1 MMANTSEA
9 KINDEYNEGIAI
21 ENDLL
26 TSTPIDNNVYC
37 RTLLQNEFTFTPC
50 HNFTNLKENTVSTSE
65 LHSSH
70 FISQSQTFV
79 NDRYDKEDTSFL
91 APSSSLGIRV
101 IPQKASSVGNI
112 YNSHTGVLM
121 HFSPGTNASNTTM
134 KTKLELL
141 KKRHDLQK
149 TKIKKSSLSY
159 GHIDL
164 HETERNF
171 SSSVFGISNSTN
183 NRQETENID
192 ASVRFPLSTTVN
204 SISDFS
210 KATNATYIVQPLI
223 RTAGRNFVSRCTK
236 TEVDKKSSHL
246 IALSSWLNFLLDEK
260 HDADNNSEILAKSKR
275 DVEQYLRKL
284 LTSKNDIP
292 AMKDNESQ
300 NNISYKYFMVKNELN
315 EMRARF
321 RLLYKSSPIPNDI
334 ATIVKD
340 NKITVRMDRRVYAD
354 IGLQTELLSLFLSF
368 HPFYLR
374 LGLETILSINIE
386 IRADCTNQLRGITYV
401 IAQNIFKNPK
411 IMNNRKYVQ
420 GKSKMLINDKGAKAL
435 LQHFLTKMCQFL
447 FIVDKAWRDNT
458 ISRKNRC
465 LFVKWSAYKS
475 INDVV
480 VMLSRELM
488 SGTSNLPKT
497 LSRLGLFLDRKQGFF
512 EQFQYHVTDLL
523 KDLSNGMILG
533 RTVEILANLPYN
545 TVIHCLRDPGG
556 DRLRKVSNMR
566 TVIDFAKRKSIL
578 PKDLYVDI
586 DGIVQ
591 GNIDEIIQLLWRFVG
606 KELGDVNELDNCD
619 AEINS
624 ISDQLQSLFG
634 ISYEIRNPLELAD
647 GILFSLLWKQYYSY
661 GIPFELF
668 DGTTVLEQIAN
679 AAEYHFGI
687 PSSMLVKWKEAPEEK
702 ALCLF
707 TKIFLLRL
715 YECHKFTCAAITIQR
730 AFRRYRINLRMTS
743 DISYKKMFNGNYFYG
758 SDRLARSSQLT
769 AEEDAKRI
777 KASITIQRYLRGW
790 LARAL
795 YQKMKY
801 DNTLQE
807 REIKAVIIQKF
818 IRGWLARRF
827 YLTLLHEH
835 NVRKQENASIVIQRH
850 VRFWLARK
858 SEVRNGKIL
867 QNAAR
872 VLQKYIR
879 GWLARLHYRNML
891 HELSLCRRENAA
903 ITLQRYARGWIIR
916 QNYHKMR
923 HEATLFKKE
932 HAVITLQKYIRGW
945 LVRLHYRNLLHE
957 LSLCRRE
964 NAAITLQR
972 YARGWIIRQNY
983 HKMRHDATVFKKECA
998 VVTLQKYIRGWLAR
1012 LHYRNLLHELSLRR
1026 RENAAV
1032 TLQRYLRGWI
1042 ARRNYWLM
1050 HRKEMISGERKCAIF
1065 TMQNSTFAMECSN
1078 EKLENK
1084 ICESEIISS
1093 TECLQMLRELKRQH
1107 NRLRKKRQ
1115 KFLRAVEN
1123 KIKFALLLKAER
1135 DRRIMAAIK
1144 IQSWWRGC
1152 LFHKHSV
1159 AIHNEIAS
1167 NCIAHQKVVSNEE
1180 WNEGMQ
1186 PILNRVMNA
1195 MTNLNSER
1203 LYVRYKAA
1211 KVLQKFVGSSQLCAE
1226 YVFNNGGLE
1235 CVLDSLEGC
1244 NRGVGSTE
1252 VVIPLCSIL
1261 RSLLKFEI
1269 IRNKLTGERQQDIV
1283 KQCYHFMLAFHR
1295 VPKVVTDLSAIII
1308 ALNGKSE
1315 QYKKAPYFIAEL
1327 TKRFAKLSEYD
1338 ERTIALKKLQNCIL
1352 N

>member
-1 MMANTSEA
+1 MANTSEA

-50 HNFTNLKENTVSTSE
+50 HNFTNLKENT
-65 LHSSH
+65 
-70 FISQSQTFV
+70 
-79 NDRYDKEDTSFL
+79 DTSFL

-101 IPQKASSVGNI
+101 IPRKHRQNRVYLMVTLICMKRKEIFQAQFLEYQILPTIVKKLRILTLLFDFRSLDVISFLDAQK
-112 YNSHTGVLM
+112 
-121 HFSPGTNASNTTM
+121 
-134 KTKLELL
+134 
-141 KKRHDLQK
+141 Q
-149 TKIKKSSLSY
+149 
-159 GHIDL
+159 
-164 HETERNF
+164 
-171 SSSVFGISNSTN
+171 
-183 NRQETENID
+183 
-192 ASVRFPLSTTVN
+192 
-204 SISDFS
+204 
-210 KATNATYIVQPLI
+210 
-223 RTAGRNFVSRCTK
+223 
-236 TEVDKKSSHL
+236 VDKKSSHL

-300 NNISYKYFMVKNELN
+300 NNISYK
-315 EMRARF
+315 F

-420 GKSKMLINDKGAKAL
+420 GKSKHGEITQYREKTAV
-435 LQHFLTKMCQFL
+435 F
-447 FIVDKAWRDNT
+447 
-458 ISRKNRC
+458 
-465 LFVKWSAYKS
+465 FVKWSAYKS

-566 TVIDFAKRKSIL
+566 TVIDFAKRKAFFLKNNFKIIINFIE
-578 PKDLYVDI
+578 DLYVDI

-707 TKIFLLRL
+707 TKIF
-715 YECHKFTCAAITIQR
+715 YYA
-730 AFRRYRINLRMTS
+730 YMNVINLLVPRLQYNTV
-743 DISYKKMFNGNYFYG
+743 FQFYG

-777 KASITIQRYLRGW
+777 KASITIQVNVILRFFRNNPKPYPIPSWMACTG
-790 LARAL
+790 AL
-795 YQKMKY
+795 PKMKY

-818 IRGWLARRF
+818 IRGWLARWF

-835 NVRKQENASIVIQRH
+835 NVRKQENASIVIQTRS
-850 VRFWLARK
+850 FWLARK

-903 ITLQRYARGWIIR
+903 ITLQ
-916 QNYHKMR
+916 
-923 HEATLFKKE
+923 
-932 HAVITLQKYIRGW
+932 KYIRGW
-945 LVRLHYRNLLHE
+945 LARLHYRNMLHE

-983 HKMRHDATVFKKECA
+983 HKMRHDAT
-998 VVTLQKYIRGWLAR
+998 KYIRGWLAR

-1032 TLQRYLRGWI
+1032 TLQ
-1042 ARRNYWLM
+1042 
-1050 HRKEMISGERKCAIF
+1050 K
-1065 TMQNSTFAMECSN
+1065 
-1078 EKLENK
+1078 KL
-1084 ICESEIISS
+1084 
-1093 TECLQMLRELKRQH
+1093 L
-1107 NRLRKKRQ
+1107 
-1115 KFLRAVEN
+1115 A
-1123 KIKFALLLKAER
+1123 
-1135 DRRIMAAIK
+1135 
-1144 IQSWWRGC
+1144 
-1152 LFHKHSV
+1152 
-1159 AIHNEIAS
+1159 
-1167 NCIAHQKVVSNEE
+1167 
-1180 WNEGMQ
+1180 
-1186 PILNRVMNA
+1186 NA
-1195 MTNLNSER
+1195 SER
-1203 LYVRYKAA
+1203 SDFWRTKMCNIYYAITTVDP
-1211 KVLQKFVGSSQLCAE
+1211 FVISW
-1226 YVFNNGGLE
+1226 V
-1235 CVLDSLEGC
+1235 SLE
-1244 NRGVGSTE
+1244 
-1252 VVIPLCSIL
+1252 I
-1261 RSLLKFEI
+1261 
-1269 IRNKLTGERQQDIV
+1269 
-1283 KQCYHFMLAFHR
+1283 
-1295 VPKVVTDLSAIII
+1295 
-1308 ALNGKSE
+1308 SE
-1315 QYKKAPYFIAEL
+1315 F
-1327 TKRFAKLSEYD
+1327 
-1338 ERTIALKKLQNCIL
+1338 
-1352 N
+1352 

>member
-1 MMANTSEA
+1 MANTSEA

-101 IPQKASSVGNI
+101 IPRKHRQNRVYLMVTLICMKRKEIFQAQFLEYQILPTIVKKLRILTLLFDFRSV
-112 YNSHTGVLM
+112 
-121 HFSPGTNASNTTM
+121 
-134 KTKLELL
+134 
-141 KKRHDLQK
+141 
-149 TKIKKSSLSY
+149 
-159 GHIDL
+159 
-164 HETERNF
+164 
-171 SSSVFGISNSTN
+171 
-183 NRQETENID
+183 
-192 ASVRFPLSTTVN
+192 PL
-204 SISDFS
+204 

-223 RTAGRNFVSRCTK
+223 RT
-236 TEVDKKSSHL
+236 
-246 IALSSWLNFLLDEK
+246 ALSSWLNFLLDEK

-566 TVIDFAKRKSIL
+566 TVIDFAKRKAFFLKNNFKIIINFIE
-578 PKDLYVDI
+578 DLYVDI

-707 TKIFLLRL
+707 TKIF
-715 YECHKFTCAAITIQR
+715 YYA
-730 AFRRYRINLRMTS
+730 YMNVINLLVPRLQYNTV
-743 DISYKKMFNGNYFYG
+743 FQFYG

-777 KASITIQRYLRGW
+777 KASIT
-790 LARAL
+790 
-795 YQKMKY
+795 
-801 DNTLQE
+801 
-807 REIKAVIIQKF
+807 IQKF

-1084 ICESEIISS
+1084 ICKSEIISS
-1093 TECLQMLRELKRQH
+1093 TECLQMLRELKGSIIVYGK
-1107 NRLRKKRQ
+1107 N
-1115 KFLRAVEN
+1115 N

-1315 QYKKAPYFIAEL
+1315 QTNLEAVVRGMSFVLKIIINYFQYKKRPILLRTAAATAAAAAAADSLMVNFTKIYAPTTTITTMSNTNNNRLKAPNVENCDWWFYGGCIFIPKAHTADFSRYIWLREIFDIEL
-1327 TKRFAKLSEYD
+1327 LPMHIPTECGNVIGLAHRNSTLNSLNDGEMFS
-1338 ERTIALKKLQNCIL
+1338 TIGFKKF
-1352 N
+1352 

>member
-932 HAVITLQKYIRGW
+932 HAVITLQ
-945 LVRLHYRNLLHE
+945 
-957 LSLCRRE
+957 
-964 NAAITLQR
+964 
-972 YARGWIIRQNY
+972 
-983 HKMRHDATVFKKECA
+983 
-998 VVTLQKYIRGWLAR
+998 
-1012 LHYRNLLHELSLRR
+1012 
-1026 RENAAV
+1026 
-1032 TLQRYLRGWI
+1032 RYLRGWI

-1115 KFLRAVEN
+1115 KFLRAVE
-1123 KIKFALLLKAER
+1123 
-1135 DRRIMAAIK
+1135 
-1144 IQSWWRGC
+1144 SWWRGC

-1315 QYKKAPYFIAEL
+1315 QVGSSKVSAIC
-1327 TKRFAKLSEYD
+1327 
-1338 ERTIALKKLQNCIL
+1338 QNCKTSLQMISL
-1352 N
+1352 HTPEFL